1 MDRSTEITAPPG
13 LPPAAPPALEARRPK
28 VEAPVLLFD
37 RVSKWYGPVLGV
49 NQVTLE
55 LRGGITGLVGANG
68 AGKTTLLRLATGQ
81 LRPDI
86 GVAEQRFDA
95 VAEAV
100 VHSDH
105 VAVRRKLRPLAGME
119 LLQLSGRERSND
131 AVLVG
136 QSEPD
141 VPG

>member
-1 MDRSTEITAPPG
+1 MATTDRRTEITASPALP
-13 LPPAAPPALEARRPK
+13 LAEARPPAAPPPIENRK
-28 VEAPVLLFD
+28 SKIENPVLLFD

-86 GVAEQRFDA
+86 GS
-95 VAEAV
+95 
-100 VHSDH
+100 VHVLGQGKIEVESR
-105 VAVRRKLRPLAGME
+105 AFMRMMIASKKL
-119 LLQLSGRERSND
+119 
-131 AVLVG
+131 
-136 QSEPD
+136 
-141 VPG
+141 